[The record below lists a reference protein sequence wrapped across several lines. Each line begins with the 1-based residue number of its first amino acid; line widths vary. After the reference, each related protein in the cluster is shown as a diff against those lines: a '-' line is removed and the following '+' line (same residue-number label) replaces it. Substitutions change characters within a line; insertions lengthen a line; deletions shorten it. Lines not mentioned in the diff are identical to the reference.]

1 MFSCIALAFEQSI
14 TKASHIR
21 EFVADGIKADPTK
34 YNEAVLAMPPQS
46 YISTILK
53 PSSWGGAI
61 ELSVLVDYYNAQI
74 LSIDVE
80 TGRVDTFDP
89 QVPTGQTCILL
100 YSGIHYDTVF
110 LTPDLDAPREWR
122 QTLFPTASEP
132 NAVLQAAL
140 DLATQLRKERAYTN
154 TSNFDLRCQDCKIG
168 LKGEKD
174 ARAHAQSTG
183 HVNFGEY

>member
-1 MFSCIALAFEQSI
+1 MPHSHGSNLCSCSPCSRRRRNQGG
-14 TKASHIR
+14 SHQIQR
-21 EFVADGIKADPTK
+21 SRTRVRSPPSPPT
-34 YNEAVLAMPPQS
+34 LLPLTIQPCSMPPQS

-122 QTLFPTASEP
+122 QTLFPVRVPSCLLGKF
-132 NAVLQAAL
+132 V
-140 DLATQLRKERAYTN
+140 
-154 TSNFDLRCQDCKIG
+154 S
-168 LKGEKD
+168 
-174 ARAHAQSTG
+174 
-183 HVNFGEY
+183 